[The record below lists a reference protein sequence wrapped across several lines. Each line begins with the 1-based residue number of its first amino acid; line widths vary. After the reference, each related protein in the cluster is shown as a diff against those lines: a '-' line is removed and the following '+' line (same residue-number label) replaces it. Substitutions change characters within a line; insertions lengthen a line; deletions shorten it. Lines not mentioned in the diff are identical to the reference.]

1 MKNNPFSLSFGK
13 EPVSLINRNVQ
24 SYEIID
30 TFEDENPTYQVCMI
44 TGVRGSGKT
53 VMLTEINKTF
63 RAEEDWIVID
73 LSPERDLLQS
83 FAANLSNY
91 PSLSEV
97 FREAKINLSFLGLGV
112 EIEGVS
118 PITDL
123 NVAVTR
129 MLEKIKKKRKRVL
142 VTIDEAVCNDTMKEF
157 VSLFQIY
164 MRQDLPVFLL
174 MTGLYEN
181 IYELQNEKTLT
192 FLYRAPKIELR
203 PLNIG
208 MIAEKY
214 KSIFELTDEEGAPK
228 IELRPLNIG
237 MIAEKYKSIFELTD
251 EEATEMAKETRGYP
265 FAFQVLGYL
274 CFKHNTGWHNVLPE
288 FSQYLEEYVYEK
300 IWSEL
305 SKGDKE
311 LLVAM
316 AKTNDTKV
324 EAIRKTIKKASNSF
338 SVYRNRLIKKGLI
351 ISPEYGHLEFTLPRF
366 KEFVLCR

>member
-1 MKNNPFSLSFGK
+1 M
-13 EPVSLINRNVQ
+13 
-24 SYEIID
+24 
-30 TFEDENPTYQVCMI
+30 
-44 TGVRGSGKT
+44 
-53 VMLTEINKTF
+53 
-63 RAEEDWIVID
+63 
-73 LSPERDLLQS
+73 
-83 FAANLSNY
+83 
-91 PSLSEV
+91 SEV

-214 KSIFELTDEEGAPK
+214 KSIFELTDEELQRWLK
-228 IELRPLNIG
+228 R
-237 MIAEKYKSIFELTD
+237 
-251 EEATEMAKETRGYP
+251 RGDIR
-265 FAFQVLGYL
+265 
-274 CFKHNTGWHNVLPE
+274 LP
-288 FSQYLEEYVYEK
+288 SRYWG
-300 IWSEL
+300 I
-305 SKGDKE
+305 
-311 LLVAM
+311 
-316 AKTNDTKV
+316 
-324 EAIRKTIKKASNSF
+324 
-338 SVYRNRLIKKGLI
+338 
-351 ISPEYGHLEFTLPRF
+351 
-366 KEFVLCR
+366 FVLSIIPDGIMYYLNSVSIWRNMYMKRYGVSCQKVIRNCWLLWQKPMTPKWKQYERL

>member
-1 MKNNPFSLSFGK
+1 
-13 EPVSLINRNVQ
+13 
-24 SYEIID
+24 
-30 TFEDENPTYQVCMI
+30 
-44 TGVRGSGKT
+44 
-53 VMLTEINKTF
+53 MLTEINKTF

-129 MLEKIKKKRKRVL
+129 MLEKIKKKHKRVL

-214 KSIFELTDEEGAPK
+214 KSIFELTDEE
-228 IELRPLNIG
+228 
-237 MIAEKYKSIFELTD
+237 
-251 EEATEMAKETRGYP
+251 ATEMAKETRGYP

-288 FSQYLEEYVYEK
+288 FSQYL
-300 IWSEL
+300 
-305 SKGDKE
+305 
-311 LLVAM
+311 
-316 AKTNDTKV
+316 
-324 EAIRKTIKKASNSF
+324 
-338 SVYRNRLIKKGLI
+338 
-351 ISPEYGHLEFTLPRF
+351 
-366 KEFVLCR
+366 

>member
-214 KSIFELTDEEGAPK
+214 KSIFELTDEE
-228 IELRPLNIG
+228 
-237 MIAEKYKSIFELTD
+237 
-251 EEATEMAKETRGYP
+251 ATEMAKETRGYP

-274 CFKHNTGWHNVLPE
+274 CFKHNTGWHNVL
-288 FSQYLEEYVYEK
+288 
-300 IWSEL
+300 
-305 SKGDKE
+305 
-311 LLVAM
+311 
-316 AKTNDTKV
+316 
-324 EAIRKTIKKASNSF
+324 
-338 SVYRNRLIKKGLI
+338 RN
-351 ISPEYGHLEFTLPRF
+351 TLCHP
-366 KEFVLCR
+366 VLCLKQRYPSTWKANGYPLVSLAISVASSSVNSKIDLYFSAIMPIFNGRSSILGALYKNVSVFSF

>member
-1 MKNNPFSLSFGK
+1 M
-13 EPVSLINRNVQ
+13 R
-24 SYEIID
+24 Y
-30 TFEDENPTYQVCMI
+30 
-44 TGVRGSGKT
+44 
-53 VMLTEINKTF
+53 
-63 RAEEDWIVID
+63 
-73 LSPERDLLQS
+73 
-83 FAANLSNY
+83 
-91 PSLSEV
+91 
-97 FREAKINLSFLGLGV
+97 
-112 EIEGVS
+112 
-118 PITDL
+118 
-123 NVAVTR
+123 
-129 MLEKIKKKRKRVL
+129 
-142 VTIDEAVCNDTMKEF
+142 DEAVFNYTMKEF

-214 KSIFELTDEEGAPK
+214 KSIFELTDEE
-228 IELRPLNIG
+228 
-237 MIAEKYKSIFELTD
+237 
-251 EEATEMAKETRGYP
+251 ATEMAKETRGYP

-274 CFKHNTGWHNVLPE
+274 CFKHNTVWHNVLPE
-288 FSQYLEEYVYEK
+288 FSLYLEEYVYEK

-366 KEFVLCR
+366 IEFVLCR